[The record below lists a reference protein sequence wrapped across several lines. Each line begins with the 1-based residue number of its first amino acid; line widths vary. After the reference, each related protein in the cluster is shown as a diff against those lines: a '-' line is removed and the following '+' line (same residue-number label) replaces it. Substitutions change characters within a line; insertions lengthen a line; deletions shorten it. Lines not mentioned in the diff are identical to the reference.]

1 MASPD
6 IVTICIS
13 ALITV
18 FALLG
23 FLAAVMKLV
32 VLLFPEKAA
41 TDDPTVAAA
50 LAASVAAHFP
60 GRSISRI
67 EEIK

>member
-6 IVTICIS
+6 IVSICIS

-18 FALLG
+18 FALLS
-23 FLAAVMKLV
+23 FLAIIMKLV
-32 VLLFPEKAA
+32 VLLFPEKAS
-41 TDDPTVAAA
+41 TDDQAIAAAVAATVA
-50 LAASVAAHFP
+50 SQFP